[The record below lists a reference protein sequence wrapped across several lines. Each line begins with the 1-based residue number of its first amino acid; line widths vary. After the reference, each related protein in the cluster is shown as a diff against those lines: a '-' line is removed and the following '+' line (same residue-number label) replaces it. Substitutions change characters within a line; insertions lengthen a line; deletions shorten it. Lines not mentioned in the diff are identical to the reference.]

1 MTDAE
6 LAPDSAVAVAES
18 NIRPHRTLWL
28 LAAAHAVNHAQAAL
42 LPLVYI
48 AVIPE
53 FGISVA
59 AIAFLTAIGNLAAGL
74 FQLTY
79 AGLTRLFSRRTI
91 LTVGGV
97 VFGGGMAAQG
107 LAGNFLGFSLANVV
121 SRVGG
126 SPQHPVGNALL
137 SEQFPEHRRGFAI
150 SMHIAGG
157 NVGTV
162 LVPLLGA
169 WAIATFGWRW
179 AVVAFGLP
187 AIVIALL
194 LLAIVR
200 ESGADRSAARAYGT
214 LRSAVGAVMHTR
226 DLLLIFLSG
235 AAAGGGR
242 GLGVLNAFVPLYLT
256 FVIGLDVTTV
266 ALMYTVFLAGSVP
279 GPVVAGWLSDRL
291 GRKRVFHAGNVGAAS
306 ALVVFVLAGANVPIL
321 WLAVL
326 LLGIFSFVASPQQQA
341 MLSDLAPAHLRDAAF
356 SVYFTI
362 AFGIGSLWVAV
373 YGGLI
378 GALGN
383 AAGLPLAFA
392 VMAASYL
399 VASLIV
405 VPIREQRR
413 PAATVA
419 ARS

>member
-1 MTDAE
+1 MTDDE
-6 LAPDSAVAVAES
+6 LATDSAVASVDTDV
-18 NIRPHRTLWL
+18 RPRRTLWL

-48 AVIPE
+48 AIIPE

-74 FQLTY
+74 FQLAY
-79 AGLTRLFSRRTI
+79 AGLTRVFSRRTI
-91 LTVGGV
+91 LAVGGV

-107 LAGNFLGFSLANVV
+107 LASSFPGFSLANVT

-162 LVPLLGA
+162 VVPLLGA

-187 AIVIALL
+187 AVVIALL
-194 LLAIVR
+194 LFAFVR
-200 ESGADRSAARAYGT
+200 ESGADRTAARAYGSI
-214 LRSAVGAVMHTR
+214 RSAVGAVLHTR
-226 DLLLIFLSG
+226 DLLLMFLSG

-242 GLGVLNAFVPLYLT
+242 GLGVVNAFVPLYLK
-256 FVIGLDVTTV
+256 FVIGLDDTTV
-266 ALMYTVFLAGSVP
+266 ALMYTLFLVGSVP
-279 GPVVAGWLSDRL
+279 GPVVAGWLSDRF
-291 GRKRVFHAGNVGAAS
+291 GRKLLFHTANVGAAL
-306 ALVVFVLAGANVPIL
+306 ALAVFLLAGANVLVL
-321 WLAVL
+321 WLGIL
-326 LLGIFSFVASPQQQA
+326 LLGTFSFIASPQQQA

-378 GALGN
+378 AALGN

-413 PAATVA
+413 AAA
-419 ARS
+419 A

>member
-6 LAPDSAVAVAES
+6 PATAAAASPPATD
-18 NIRPHRTLWL
+18 IRPNRTLWL
-28 LAAAHAVNHAQAAL
+28 LAAAHAANHAQAAL

-74 FQLTY
+74 FQLAY

-107 LAGNFLGFSLANVV
+107 LAGNFLGFSVANVI

-162 LVPLLGA
+162 VVPLLGA

-187 AIVIALL
+187 AIAIALL
-194 LLAIVR
+194 LLVLVR
-200 ESGADRSAARAYGT
+200 ESGADRTAARAYGSI
-214 LRSAVGAVMHTR
+214 RSAVGAVVRTR
-226 DLLLIFLSG
+226 DLLLMFLSG

-266 ALMYTVFLAGSVP
+266 ALMYTVFLVGSVP

-291 GRKRVFHAGNVGAAS
+291 GRKLVFHAGNVGAAL
-306 ALVVFVLAGANVPIL
+306 ALAVLVVAGANVPVL
-321 WLAVL
+321 WLGVL
-326 LLGIFSFVASPQQQA
+326 MLGTFSFVASPQQQA

-373 YGGLI
+373 YGALI
-378 GALGN
+378 DALGD
-383 AAGLPLAFA
+383 AAGLPLAFG

-405 VPIREQRR
+405 VPIHEQRN
-413 PAATVA
+413 PAAAA